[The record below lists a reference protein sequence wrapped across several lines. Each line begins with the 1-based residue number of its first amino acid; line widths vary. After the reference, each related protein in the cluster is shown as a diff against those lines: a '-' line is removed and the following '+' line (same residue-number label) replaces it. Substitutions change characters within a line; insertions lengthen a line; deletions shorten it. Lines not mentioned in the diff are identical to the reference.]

1 MLAEENKYKPRITRL
16 LSETTAT
23 VQPGVVAAAIVDGVL
38 RWRPFV
44 SVGFD
49 GWMLANLT
57 AGMSQPADAVDGVVG
72 VLTAGLWRAAG
83 IAVTAYFYWIIRR
96 NDAPTATA
104 TAAAAPPPHV
114 PAAAEKAGKAATG
127 KQQQPRRGSESG
139 GGATKRA
146 STKG

>member
-49 GWMLANLT
+49 GWMLSNLT
-57 AGMSQPADAVDGVVG
+57 AGMSQPADAVEAVVG

-96 NDAPTATA
+96 NDAPAA
-104 TAAAAPPPHV
+104 TAAAASPPPA
-114 PAAAEKAGKAATG
+114 PAAAAGKAAPAA
-127 KQQQPRRGSESG
+127 KPSRRGSESG
-139 GGATKRA
+139 GSGGASKRA